1 MAFEINPQSGVG
13 PGQITIKPTDYNTS
27 GGEISQRIR
36 VNIGGKY
43 KEINLIQK
51 AATVGWNY
59 TFNISPSSVTLDPGG
74 SSTTVSITS
83 TRQKTINGILVGE
96 VEQIPYSALHYSG
109 AQFVS
114 VKGNEISAGA
124 NDNTHSRD
132 EVIRFTQEGSGNTW
146 DVSISQAAN
155 VHYYFSASNP
165 SATVDYTTTTYKPGI
180 ESYRMVGSRREEVG
194 YQLVS
199 DTSGMTANSS
209 NFSFSQNTDK
219 ENRTFYGRA
228 IQNDTGQS
236 ISLQVTQEGIPY
248 YSYRGVRFSDL
259 HSEFATAGSS
269 KKIRV
274 TNRSSDFYTAD
285 FEVTDTS
292 HPARLKAL
300 DKEVYTGKFTHVRIS
315 GSFNLSGNNL
325 IFKEQSGIALFWSE
339 SGDIDLDKAKLV
351 ESFSTNYKDSGTLV
365 FMDINHVG
373 ESSQWGGPAN
383 GYSAG
388 ELVLGNYYRFK
399 LIPY

>member
-36 VNIGGKY
+36 VNSGGKY

-51 AATVGWNY
+51 AASVGWNY
-59 TFNISPSSVTLDPGG
+59 TFNISPSSITLDPGG

-83 TRQKTINGILVGE
+83 TRQKTINEVLVGE
-96 VEQIPYSALHYSG
+96 VEQISYSAIHYSG

-114 VKGNEISAGA
+114 INNNEISAGA

-146 DVSISQAAN
+146 DVSITQAAN
-155 VHYYFSASNP
+155 IHYYFSASKP
-165 SATVDYTTTTYKPGI
+165 SATVDYTTTTYNPGI

-194 YQLVS
+194 YQLIS
-199 DTSGMTANSS
+199 DTSGMTANSR

-219 ENRTFYGRA
+219 GNRTFYGRA

-236 ISLQVTQEGIPY
+236 LSLQVTQKGVPY
-248 YSYRGVRFSDL
+248 YSYIGTRFNDL
-259 HSEFATAGSS
+259 NSGTATTGTRR
-269 KKIRV
+269 KIRV
-274 TNRSSDFYTAD
+274 TNRYSDFYTAD
-285 FEVTDTS
+285 FEVADPS
-292 HPARLKAL
+292 GPVKLKAL
-300 DKEVYTGKFTHVRIS
+300 NKEVYTGKFTHIRIS
-315 GSFNLSGNNL
+315 GNFTLSGSNL
-325 IFKEQSGIALFWSE
+325 VLKSLSAITLFFSE
-339 SGDIDLDKAKLV
+339 SGDIDLGKATLV
-351 ESFSTNYKDSGTLV
+351 ESLSDENVSGNLV
-365 FMDINHVG
+365 FIDINHVG
-373 ESSQWGGPAN
+373 ESPQWGGPEN

-388 ELVLGNYYRFK
+388 DKVLGNIYKFK

>member
-59 TFNISPSSVTLDPGG
+59 TFNISPSSITLDPGG

-83 TRQKTINGILVGE
+83 TRQKTINGVLVGE
-96 VEQIPYSALHYSG
+96 VEQISYSAIHYSG

-114 VKGNEISAGA
+114 INNNEISAGA

-146 DVSISQAAN
+146 DVSITQAAN
-155 VHYYFSASNP
+155 IHYYFSASNP
-165 SATVDYTTTTYKPGI
+165 SATVDYTTTTYNPGI

-194 YQLVS
+194 YQLIS

-236 ISLQVTQEGIPY
+236 LSLQVTQKGVPY
-248 YSYRGVRFSDL
+248 YSYIGTRFNDL
-259 HSEFATAGSS
+259 NSETATTGTNR
-269 KKIRV
+269 KIRV
-274 TNRSSDFYTAD
+274 INRFSDFYTAD
-285 FEVTDTS
+285 FEVAD
-292 HPARLKAL
+292 PRGPVKLKAL
-300 DKEVYTGKFTHVRIS
+300 NKEVYTGKFTHIRIS
-315 GSFNLSGNNL
+315 GNFTLSGSNL
-325 IFKEQSGIALFWSE
+325 VLKSLSGIALFFSE
-339 SGDIDLDKAKLV
+339 SGDIDLNKATLV
-351 ESFSTNYKDSGTLV
+351 EDLSDEYVSGDLV
-365 FMDINHVG
+365 FIDINHVG
-373 ESSQWGGPAN
+373 ESTQWRGPEK
-383 GYSAG
+383 GYRAG
-388 ELVLGNYYRFK
+388 EMVLGNFYKFK
-399 LIPY
+399 LVPY

>member
-59 TFNISPSSVTLDPGG
+59 TFNISPSSITLDPGG

-83 TRQKTINGILVGE
+83 TRQKTINGVLVGE
-96 VEQIPYSALHYSG
+96 VEQISYSAIHYSG

-114 VKGNEISAGA
+114 INNNEISAGA

-146 DVSISQAAN
+146 DVSITQAAN
-155 VHYYFSASNP
+155 IHYYFSASNP
-165 SATVDYTTTTYKPGI
+165 SATVDYTTTTYNPGI

-194 YQLVS
+194 YQLIS

-236 ISLQVTQEGIPY
+236 LSLQVTQKGVPY
-248 YSYRGVRFSDL
+248 YSYIGTRFSDL
-259 HSEFATAGSS
+259 NSGTATASTHR
-269 KKIRV
+269 KIRV
-274 TNRSSDFYTAD
+274 TNRYSDSYTAD
-285 FEVTDTS
+285 FEVADPS
-292 HPARLKAL
+292 GPVRLKAL
-300 DKEVYTGKFTHVRIS
+300 NKEVYTGKFTHIRIS
-315 GSFNLSGNNL
+315 GQFTLSGSDL
-325 IFKEQSGIALFWSE
+325 VLKSLSGIVLFFSE
-339 SGDIDLDKAKLV
+339 SGDIDLDKATLV
-351 ESFSTNYKDSGTLV
+351 ESLSDEKVSGNLV
-365 FMDINHVG
+365 FIDINHVG
-373 ESSQWGGPAN
+373 ESTQWGGPEN

-388 ELVLGNYYRFK
+388 TLVLGNFYKFK

>member
-13 PGQITIKPTDYNTS
+13 PGQINIKPTDYNTS
-27 GGEISQRIR
+27 GGDISQRIR

-51 AATVGWNY
+51 AATIGWNY
-59 TFNISPSSVTLDPGG
+59 TFNISPSSVTLEPGG

-83 TRQKTINGILVGE
+83 TRQKTINGISVGE
-96 VEQIPYSALHYSG
+96 VEQISYSAIHYSG

-114 VKGNEISAGA
+114 VNGNEISAGA
-124 NDNTHSRD
+124 NDNTYSRD

-165 SATVDYTTTTYKPGI
+165 SATVDYTTTSYNPGI

-194 YQLVS
+194 YQLIS

-209 NFSFSQNTDK
+209 NFSFSQNQGK

-236 ISLQVTQEGIPY
+236 ISLQVTQEGVPY
-248 YSYRGVRFSDL
+248 YSYIGTRFTDL
-259 HSEFATAGSS
+259 NSGTATTGNF

-274 TNRSSDFYTAD
+274 TNRYSNFYTAD
-285 FEVTDTS
+285 FEVADANS
-292 HPARLKAL
+292 PVRLKAL
-300 DKEVYTGKFTHVRIS
+300 DKEVYTGKFTHIRIS
-315 GSFNLSGNNL
+315 GDFTLSGSNL
-325 IFKEQSGIALFWSE
+325 ILSKLSGIALFFSK
-339 SGDIDLDKAKLV
+339 SGDIDMDKATLV
-351 ESFSTNYKDSGTLV
+351 ESLINENVSGTLV

-383 GYSAG
+383 GYNAG
-388 ELVLGNYYRFK
+388 NSVLGNYYRFK

>member
-59 TFNISPSSVTLDPGG
+59 TFNISPSSITLDPGG

-83 TRQKTINGILVGE
+83 TRQKTINGVLVGE
-96 VEQIPYSALHYSG
+96 VEQISYSAIHYSG

-114 VKGNEISAGA
+114 INNNEISAGA

-132 EVIRFTQEGSGNTW
+132 EVIRFTQEGSGNTL
-146 DVSISQAAN
+146 DVSITQAAN
-155 VHYYFSASNP
+155 IHYYFSASNP
-165 SATVDYTTTTYKPGI
+165 SATVDYTTTTYNPGI

-194 YQLVS
+194 YQLIS
-199 DTSGMTANSS
+199 DTSGMTANRS

-228 IQNDTGQS
+228 IQNYTGQS
-236 ISLQVTQEGIPY
+236 LSLQVTQKGVPY
-248 YSYRGVRFSDL
+248 YSYIGTRFNDL
-259 HSEFATAGSS
+259 NSETATTGTHR
-269 KKIRV
+269 KIRV
-274 TNRSSDFYTAD
+274 TNQYSDFYTAD
-285 FEVTDTS
+285 FEVADPS
-292 HPARLKAL
+292 GPVRLKAL
-300 DKEVYTGKFTHVRIS
+300 NKEVYTSKFTHIRIS
-315 GSFNLSGNNL
+315 GHFTLSGSNL
-325 IFKEQSGIALFWSE
+325 VLKSLLGIALFFSE
-339 SGDIDLDKAKLV
+339 SGDIDLDKATLV
-351 ESFSTNYKDSGTLV
+351 ESPSDENVSGNLV
-365 FMDINHVG
+365 FIDINHVG
-373 ESSQWGGPAN
+373 ESTQWGGPEN
-383 GYSAG
+383 GYNAG
-388 ELVLGNYYRFK
+388 NSVLGNFYKFK

>member
-1 MAFEINPQSGVG
+1 MAFEISPQSGVG
-13 PGQITIKPTDYNTS
+13 TGQITIKPTDYNTS
-27 GGEISQRIR
+27 GGDISQRIR

-59 TFNISPSSVTLDPGG
+59 TFNISPSSVTLEPGG

-96 VEQIPYSALHYSG
+96 VEQISYSAIHYSG

-114 VKGNEISAGA
+114 VNGNEISAGA
-124 NDNTHSRD
+124 NDNTYNRD

-165 SATVDYTTTTYKPGI
+165 SATVDYTTTTYNPGI

-194 YQLVS
+194 YQLIS

-209 NFSFSQNTDK
+209 NFSFSQNQGK

-236 ISLQVTQEGIPY
+236 ISLQVTQEGVPY
-248 YSYRGVRFSDL
+248 YSYIGVRFSDL
-259 HSEFATAGSS
+259 NSGFATTGNL

-274 TNRSSDFYTAD
+274 TNRYSDFYTAD
-285 FEVTDTS
+285 FEVTDPS

-315 GSFNLSGNNL
+315 GDFTLSGNNL
-325 IFKEQSGIALFWSE
+325 ILRELSGIALFWSE
-339 SGDIDLDKAKLV
+339 SGDIDMDKATLV
-351 ESFSTNYKDSGTLV
+351 ESLNDENVSGTLV
-365 FMDINHVG
+365 FMDIHHVG

-383 GYSAG
+383 GYNAG
-388 ELVLGNYYRFK
+388 NSVLGNYYRFK

>member
-36 VNIGGKY
+36 VNMGGKY

-59 TFNISPSSVTLDPGG
+59 TFNISPSSITLDPGG

-83 TRQKTINGILVGE
+83 TRQKTINGVLVGE
-96 VEQIPYSALHYSG
+96 VEQISYSAIHYSG

-114 VKGNEISAGA
+114 INNNEISAGA

-146 DVSISQAAN
+146 DVSITQAAN
-155 VHYYFSASNP
+155 IHYYFSASNP
-165 SATVDYTTTTYKPGI
+165 SATVDYTTTTYNPGI

-194 YQLVS
+194 YQLIS

-236 ISLQVTQEGIPY
+236 LSLQVTQKGVPY
-248 YSYRGVRFSDL
+248 YSYIGTRFNDL
-259 HSEFATAGSS
+259 NSGTATTGSHR
-269 KKIRV
+269 KIRV
-274 TNRSSDFYTAD
+274 INRYSDFYTAD
-285 FEVTDTS
+285 FEVADPS
-292 HPARLKAL
+292 GPVRLKAL
-300 DKEVYTGKFTHVRIS
+300 NKEVYTSKFTHIRIS
-315 GSFNLSGNNL
+315 GNFTLSGSNL
-325 IFKEQSGIALFWSE
+325 VLKSLSGIVLFFSE
-339 SGDIDLDKAKLV
+339 SGDIDMDKATLA
-351 ESFSTNYKDSGTLV
+351 ESLSDENVSGNLI
-365 FMDINHVG
+365 FIDINHVG
-373 ESSQWGGPAN
+373 ESTRWGGPEN

-388 ELVLGNYYRFK
+388 ALVLGNFYKFK
-399 LIPY
+399 LVPY